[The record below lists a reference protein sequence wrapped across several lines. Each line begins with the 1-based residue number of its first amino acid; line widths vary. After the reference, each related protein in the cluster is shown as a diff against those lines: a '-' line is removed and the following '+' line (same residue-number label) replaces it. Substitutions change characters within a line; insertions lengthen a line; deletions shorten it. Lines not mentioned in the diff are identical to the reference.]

1 MSRIESV
8 GGMEAGVSIVSMSH
22 STLGFGDVSIKSDG
36 QERMVTVLEKR
47 SVQEDVFGGKIFS
60 KKQVDDAIEQANTE
74 MKKLETNLRF
84 SIHEKTKRILVKIVD
99 SHTEEVIR
107 EIPPEK
113 LLDMCAFMMEKAG
126 LLVDRRG

>member
-36 QERMVTVLEKR
+36 QERVVTVLEKR